1 MDRAVTRKNPL
12 GLVLLAAAFLFCL
25 FLAWATPYSDV
36 DDMQWGLEQGLNW
49 WLGGLLNGRYVG
61 NFFAVVLCR
70 WPWVKTALMGLI
82 MFLIPLLMAWL
93 SARGDRR
100 RVPPL
105 FLACLAGILLMPP
118 IMWRE
123 TYGWVC
129 GFGNY
134 VVSVLFFLAWLL
146 VLRQTADTRTH
157 LGPRSAALF
166 LLALASGLFLENLTV
181 LFLGASLV
189 LAVYAVWDKELRLP
203 FWACLAGSALAA
215 ALMLGNGVLRE
226 LTGTGSALN
235 GLRQL
240 TFSLEDGPFGA
251 ACGILNWFAV
261 RMLPIAFLRGVHMGL
276 PMAVITACGFWHS
289 RLRPLCVLGLFPLW
303 VNLLIMGTEVY
314 ATPDRVAVSGLAWAL
329 PALALL
335 ARQEARQAKLRRLLL
350 YSTAPLSLLFLSV
363 TPLLCQ
369 RIYFFPMAVLVLS
382 GADAASD
389 LLTCRPGAAFA
400 AALTAA
406 LMIFWGGRSG
416 VVLSC
421 TQLRSRLMEQ
431 AAETGADTLVLPTDR
446 YGDMWNGRN
455 PLNIE
460 YADYFRQFYRID
472 DDVTL
477 IFLPGGSFE
486 TWPEITPEQW
496 EARAEF
502 APSKDYLP
510 SLPG

>member
-1 MDRAVTRKNPL
+1 MTRGRPL
-12 GLVLLAAAFLFCL
+12 KLALLAAAFLFCL
-25 FLAWATPYSDV
+25 FLAWAVPYSYV
-36 DDMQWGLEQGLNW
+36 DDMQWGMEQGLNW

-61 NFFAVVLCR
+61 NFFAVILCR
-70 WPWVKTALMGLI
+70 WPVVKTVVMGLI
-82 MFLIPLLMAWL
+82 MFLIPFLMAWL
-93 SARGDRR
+93 AARGDRR
-100 RVPPL
+100 RVLPL

-134 VVSVLFFLAWLL
+134 VVSVLFFLVWLL

-157 LGPRSAALF
+157 LRLRSAALF

-181 LFLGASLV
+181 LFLGASLI
-189 LAVYAVWDKELRLP
+189 LAVYALWDRELRLP
-203 FWACLAGSALAA
+203 FWACLAGSVLAA
-215 ALMLGNGVLRE
+215 VLMLGNGVFTE

-240 TFSLEDGPFGA
+240 TFSLEDGLLGA
-251 ACGILNWFAV
+251 VSGILNWFAV
-261 RMLPIAFLRGVHMGL
+261 RMLPIAFLRGIHMAL
-276 PMAVITACGFWHS
+276 PMAVITACGFWNS

-303 VNLLIMGTEVY
+303 VNLLIMRTEVY
-314 ATPDRVAVSGLAWAL
+314 AAPDRVAVSSIAWAL

-335 ARQEARQAKLRRLLL
+335 ARQDARQTKIRRLLL
-350 YSTAPLSLLFLSV
+350 YFTAPLSLLFLSV

-369 RIYFFPMAVLVLS
+369 RIYFFPLAVLVLS
-382 GADAASD
+382 GADAVSD
-389 LLTCRPGAAFA
+389 LLMCRPCTAFA
-400 AALTAA
+400 AVLTAV
-406 LMIFWGGRSG
+406 LMIFWGSRSS

-421 TQLRSRLMEQ
+421 TQLRSQLMEQ
-431 AAETGADTLVLPTDR
+431 AAETGADTLILPTDR

-455 PLNIE
+455 PVNIE
-460 YADYFRQFYRID
+460 YVDYFRQFYRID

-486 TWPEITPEQW
+486 TWPDITPEQW
-496 EARAEF
+496 AVRAEF